1 MAGVRIDEIGST
13 KIDRVRAILAGLG
26 NDQLFYHAM
35 GAAMKRATD
44 SGKTMAGRYASE
56 RYAINKGQFMAKTKI
71 GYEIGATGVS
81 ISFSGSVIPL
91 IEFGG
96 TSGGPRGGVSAGPK
110 LGGGAITKAF
120 INYVNGT
127 YAVWERIGRK
137 AYPIE
142 QKYGPSTGHMMQD
155 DSVSEKMVQH
165 MEEVFDQ
172 RIEHEITRILS
183 GW

>member
-1 MAGVRIDEIGST
+1 MAGVRIDEIGGD
-13 KIDRVRAILAGLG
+13 KLERVRAILAGLG
-26 NDQLFYHAM
+26 NDQLFYQAM

-44 SGKTMAGRYASE
+44 SGKTQAGRYAAE
-56 RYAINKGQFMAKTKI
+56 RYAISKGQFMAKTRI
-71 GYEIGATGVS
+71 GYQISSTGVT
-81 ISFSGSVIPL
+81 ISFAGAVIPL
-91 IEFGG
+91 IQFGG
-96 TSGGPRGGVSAGPK
+96 TSGGPRGGVTAGPK
-110 LGGGAITKAF
+110 MGGGAITHAF
-120 INYVNGT
+120 INYVNGK
-127 YAVWERIGRK
+127 YAVWERVGRK

-165 MEEVFDQ
+165 MEEVFDK